1 MKILHDKFILEYENA
16 RVWKNKERTKKRTKH
31 AYTKK
36 QKITRFAWLYSIYKK
51 ICPRM
56 FSSKTDGFMNYFLL
70 VQRFL

>member
-51 ICPRM
+51 YLP
-56 FSSKTDGFMNYFLL
+56 
-70 VQRFL
+70 